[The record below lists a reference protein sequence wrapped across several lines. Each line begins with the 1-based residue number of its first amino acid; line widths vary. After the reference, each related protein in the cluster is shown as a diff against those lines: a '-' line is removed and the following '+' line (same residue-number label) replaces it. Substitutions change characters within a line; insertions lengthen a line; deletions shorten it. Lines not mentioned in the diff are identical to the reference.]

1 MSYKSRSRLRRR
13 RGLSDV
19 VTTLILLT
27 FGVLLALTATAFT
40 SGLTRARLK
49 SVGQEN
55 IRFYKTHVWIEAL
68 SNGTDRGVAAFK
80 LKNLGGKSTSIEIID
95 VRG

>member
-1 MSYKSRSRLRRR
+1 MVIMLYLDRSKLRR
-13 RGLSDV
+13 RGLTNV

-27 FGVLLALTATAFT
+27 FGVLLALTDTAFT

-55 IRFYKTHVWIEAL
+55 IRFYKTHVWI
-68 SNGTDRGVAAFK
+68 
-80 LKNLGGKSTSIEIID
+80 
-95 VRG
+95 